1 MREAL
6 DAGTVPVVASPVPH
20 KDRWAEGRDFE
31 EHAAWGR
38 GVAQQEVALFIDL
51 TMRVT
56 AAYRTLGAEKVETLF
71 ADARTHTTE
80 AGARV
85 NAACVAAALRG
96 PPQALL
102 APHLKA
108 G

>member
-1 MREAL
+1 M
-6 DAGTVPVVASPVPH
+6 PH

-38 GVAQQEVALFIDL
+38 EVAQQEGALFIDL
-51 TMRVT
+51 TLRVT
-56 AAYRTLGAEKVETLF
+56 EAYRALGAEKVEALF
-71 ADARTHTTE
+71 ADARTHTNE

-85 NAACVAAALRG
+85 NAACVAAALREL
-96 PPQALL
+96 PQALPV
-102 APHLKA
+102 PHVKA